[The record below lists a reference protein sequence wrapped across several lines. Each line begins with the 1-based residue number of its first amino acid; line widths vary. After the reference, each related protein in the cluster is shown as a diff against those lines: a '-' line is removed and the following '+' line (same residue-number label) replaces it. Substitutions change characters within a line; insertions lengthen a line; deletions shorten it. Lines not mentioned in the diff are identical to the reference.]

1 LPSFSDQTAF
11 EHLSN
16 CQVNRMKK
24 IFMNHDCILIVIL
37 YVSQIAIFFH
47 QYSNESLK
55 LKKSFNKEKS
65 WII

>member
-1 LPSFSDQTAF
+1 
-11 EHLSN
+11 
-16 CQVNRMKK
+16 
-24 IFMNHDCILIVIL
+24 MNHDCILIVIL

-55 LKKSFNKEKS
+55 FKKYFNKEKL